1 MKNFSAL
8 LFAVLLVVS
17 CSSTDDST
25 SEQKEGTNKTS
36 NLQGSGDSANE
47 ILSNNTYSKLA
58 LEIVYVE
65 GFRPNDASLANF
77 TDFINDITF
86 KNEITTTY
94 KQVSSPNEEDLT
106 IEEIAKLE
114 TDNRT
119 VYNTDDTLAIYIYFA
134 DAPSNND
141 DEETNSVT
149 LGAVYRNTSMVI
161 YESTIKDLA
170 AKSAL
175 VSETSVETA
184 TLQHELGHLMGLV
197 NLGTEMVHPHEGE
210 TTNDDGETVGS
221 NHCNVE
227 DCLMNAKLEF
237 GAGMKKMLIASKN
250 GLPTLDAE
258 CLADLK
264 ANGGR

>member
-1 MKNFSAL
+1 MKNFS
-8 LFAVLLVVS
+8 VLLLAALFLIGCSNTDESDSQEKGDVS
-17 CSSTDDST
+17 
-25 SEQKEGTNKTS
+25 KIS
-36 NLQGSGDSANE
+36 NLQGSGDSAND
-47 ILSNNTYSKLA
+47 ILSNTKFSKLA

-65 GFRPNDASLANF
+65 GFRPNEESLSAFSN
-77 TDFINDITF
+77 FINDITF
-86 KNEITTTY
+86 KDEITVTY
-94 KQVSSPNEEDLT
+94 KQVSSPNVEDLT
-106 IEEIAKLE
+106 IEKVAKLE
-114 TDNRT
+114 TENRT

-141 DEETNSVT
+141 DNETNSVT

-170 AKSAL
+170 AKSTL
-175 VSETSVETA
+175 VSEKSIETA

-227 DCLMNAKLEF
+227 DCLMNAELEF

-250 GLPTLDAE
+250 ALPTLDAE